1 MRNDVAERS
10 IAKTIGLGS
19 LLTTA
24 FLFTSGVTDPV
35 NVTKLLALGI
45 TALVGLGYLFGSRK
59 YRELK
64 KFKLEFIVISIFSVS
79 AIISTVLSDS
89 PLEQNLYGSYGRNT
103 GLLAYVFL
111 CALFVISLTLRDRG
125 SFSFIIRAL
134 IWAGIV
140 NLIYCLWVIL
150 FGDFLGWNNPYG
162 GILGTFGNP
171 NFIGAFLG
179 IFLSIYFAI
188 SLDPNSTKLVRFGS
202 FLVIPI
208 GLIEIFESHAV
219 QGRVV
224 AAAGFSVALFFY
236 LRPRLNMFLLSS
248 YCIVV
253 SLTGVTAVLGALQ
266 IGPLTKMIYKYSVS
280 LRGQYWLAAW
290 NTGNSNPVSGV
301 GMDSF
306 GDWYRRGRDIH
317 ALDVPGINTVTNAA
331 HNVPLDLFAFGGWPL
346 FLCYVGLVALSG
358 VALMRV
364 ALRIRK
370 YDAIFTSILVGWIG
384 YQLQSIISINQIGLA
399 VWGWVLMGIA
409 IAYEYVT
416 RESIDGEEVATQK
429 TKKTKNSGQDEAIK
443 LNLLAFLGALVGL
456 LIALP
461 PLSADAKWRTA
472 QLSRS
477 ALKIEETMRYSYF
490 NPQST
495 FKYGNN
501 IQTLEASGLYDLS
514 HRYAKEF
521 VKWNP
526 QSFDAWK
533 LLYFV
538 KNSTSEEKAQAVLQM
553 KRLDPFNQNVIQN

>member
-1 MRNDVAERS
+1 MRNGVAEKYL
-10 IAKTIGLGS
+10 AKTIGLGS

-24 FLFTSGVTDPV
+24 ILFTSGVTDPV
-35 NVTKLLALGI
+35 NVTKLLALGM
-45 TALVGLGYLFGSRK
+45 TAMVGLGYLFGSKK
-59 YRELK
+59 YLEIK
-64 KFKLEFIVISIFSVS
+64 KYKMAFIIISIFLVS
-79 AIISTVLSDS
+79 AMFSTVLSNS

-111 CALFVISLTLRDRG
+111 SALFVICLSIRDFE
-125 SFSFIIRAL
+125 SFSYIVKTL
-134 IWAGIV
+134 IWAGMV

-150 FGDFLGWNNPYG
+150 FGDFLSWNNPYG

-179 IFLSIYFAI
+179 IFLSMYFAI
-188 SLDPNSTKLVRFGS
+188 CLDPNSPRLVRMGS

-208 GLIEIFESHAV
+208 GIMEIFRSHAV

-224 AAAGFSVALFFY
+224 AAAGFSIALFFY
-236 LRPRLNMFLLSS
+236 LMPRLNKFLLSS
-248 YCIVV
+248 YCIIV
-253 SLTGVTAVLGALQ
+253 SLTGVTAVLGAFQ
-266 IGPLTKMIYKYSVS
+266 IGPLTKLIYKYSVS

-306 GDWYRRGRDIH
+306 GDWYRRSRDIH
-317 ALDVPGINTVTNAA
+317 ALEVPGVNTVTNAA

-346 FLCYVGLVALSG
+346 FLCYIGLVALSG
-358 VALMRV
+358 AALIRA

-370 YDAIFTSILVGWIG
+370 YDPVFTSILVGWIG

-409 IAYEYVT
+409 IAYEYVS
-416 RESIDGEEVATQK
+416 RESVDREEVAIQK
-429 TKKTKNSGQDEAIK
+429 TKKSKNSGQDEATK
-443 LNLLAFLGALVGL
+443 LNLLAFIGGLIGL

-461 PLSADAKWRTA
+461 PLSADAKWRSA

-501 IQTLEASGLYDLS
+501 IQTLEASGLYELS
-514 HRYAKEF
+514 HRYAQEF

-538 KNSTSEEKAQAVLQM
+538 KNSTSEERAKAVIQM
-553 KRLDPFNQNVIQN
+553 KKLDPFNQNVTQN

>member
-1 MRNDVAERS
+1 V
-10 IAKTIGLGS
+10 K
-19 LLTTA
+19 
-24 FLFTSGVTDPV
+24 
-35 NVTKLLALGI
+35 
-45 TALVGLGYLFGSRK
+45 
-59 YRELK
+59 
-64 KFKLEFIVISIFSVS
+64 
-79 AIISTVLSDS
+79 
-89 PLEQNLYGSYGRNT
+89 
-103 GLLAYVFL
+103 
-111 CALFVISLTLRDRG
+111 
-125 SFSFIIRAL
+125 AL
-134 IWAGIV
+134 IWAGMV

-150 FGDFLGWNNPYG
+150 FGDFLSWNNPYG

-179 IFLSIYFAI
+179 IFLSMYFAI
-188 SLDPNSTKLVRFGS
+188 CLDPNSPRLVRMGS

-208 GLIEIFESHAV
+208 GLMEIFRSHAV

-224 AAAGFSVALFFY
+224 AAAGFSIALFFY
-236 LRPRLNMFLLSS
+236 LKPRLNKFLLSS
-248 YCIVV
+248 YCIIV
-253 SLTGVTAVLGALQ
+253 SLTGVTAVLGAFQ
-266 IGPLTKMIYKYSVS
+266 IGPLTKLIYKYSVS

-306 GDWYRRGRDIH
+306 GDWYRRSRDIH
-317 ALDVPGINTVTNAA
+317 ALEVPGVNTVTNAA

-346 FLCYVGLVALSG
+346 FLCYIGLVALSG
-358 VALMRV
+358 VALIRV

-370 YDAIFTSILVGWIG
+370 YDAIYTSILVGWIG

-409 IAYEYVT
+409 IAYEYSI
-416 RESIDGEEVATQK
+416 RESVDGEENATQK
-429 TKKTKNSGQDEAIK
+429 TKRRKNSGQDDATK
-443 LNLLAFLGALVGL
+443 LNLLAFIGGLIGL

-477 ALKIEETMRYSYF
+477 ALKIEETMQYSYF

-501 IQTLEASGLYDLS
+501 IQTLEASGLYELS
-514 HRYAKEF
+514 HRYAQEF

-538 KNSTSEEKAQAVLQM
+538 KNSTSEERAKAVLQM
-553 KRLDPFNQNVIQN
+553 KKLDPFNENVTQN